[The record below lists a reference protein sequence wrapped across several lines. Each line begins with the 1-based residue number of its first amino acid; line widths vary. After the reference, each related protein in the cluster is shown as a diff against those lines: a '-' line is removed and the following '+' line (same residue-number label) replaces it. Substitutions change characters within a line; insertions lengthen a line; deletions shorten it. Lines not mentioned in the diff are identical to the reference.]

1 MADEQDKGTG
11 TQTATADAGAGA
23 GATPKTE
30 TYTAADLQR
39 EADRRVSEA
48 QKKWRSEQDSLIA
61 DKTKDA
67 ETKLA
72 ELQAKAEES
81 ERYAGFIES
90 ATAAGIRNVKAAY
103 KVAQGDYIDK
113 RGRFDIDAF
122 RKDNPEFF
130 TSPPTANAGNGT
142 GTTPTAKD
150 DMNAHI
156 RRVAG
161 VT

>member
-1 MADEQDKGTG
+1 MADEQDKGAG
-11 TQTATADAGAGA
+11 TQTATADAGASA

-39 EADRRVSEA
+39 EADRRVSDA
-48 QKKWRSEQDSLIA
+48 QKKWRAEQDALIA

-72 ELQAKAEES
+72 ELQSKAEEA

-103 KVAQGDYIDK
+103 KVAQGEYIDK

-130 TSPPTANAGNGT
+130 TPHSSANAGNGT
-142 GTTPTAKD
+142 GSVSSPQN

-161 VT
+161 VM